1 MKRST
6 ALKNL
11 DLIITRLHH
20 VNGIIGTPKYNY
32 DFVWIKRAWVFGSV
46 AKGSES
52 PNDLDIFIEVLN
64 EPKKLKYYSNQFK
77 HTDRFTDK
85 TSHGMRLKHAG
96 IIKTKDAID
105 YAIKWLRQDT
115 RKISVHVVGDDEIFS
130 ELDIK
135 YLIYPRN
142 DFKKLKDQ

>member
-1 MKRST
+1 
-6 ALKNL
+6 
-11 DLIITRLHH
+11 
-20 VNGIIGTPKYNY
+20 
-32 DFVWIKRAWVFGSV
+32 
-46 AKGSES
+46 
-52 PNDLDIFIEVLN
+52 
-64 EPKKLKYYSNQFK
+64 
-77 HTDRFTDK
+77 
-85 TSHGMRLKHAG
+85 MRLKHAG